1 MRSSSVLCP
10 ISPYISLT
18 CFQPARPYEA
28 QRNDSYRTSRTYET
42 DRYGAGAGAV
52 TQYNRRSAGEV
63 ADYESRRSGRSR
75 SRGRRDRDRSYSD
88 SRSRSR
94 SRSRSKSGIRGK
106 IEENFD
112 TSMRGLGVGLAGAVA
127 GGLAGRQFGGGKK
140 NRERDIIIGAIVGGL
155 GANAAETKWRDYKDE
170 KERKLDREEDRYEQK
185 YGGRDI
191 GRSRSAM
198 R

>member
-1 MRSSSVLCP
+1 M
-10 ISPYISLT
+10 
-18 CFQPARPYEA
+18 
-28 QRNDSYRTSRTYET
+28 
-42 DRYGAGAGAV
+42 
-52 TQYNRRSAGEV
+52 TQYNRRSGEV

-94 SRSRSKSGIRGK
+94 SRSKEHEGIRGK

-127 GGLAGRQFGGGKK
+127 GGLAGRQFGHKH
-140 NRERDIIIGAIVGGL
+140 RERDIIIGAIVGGL
-155 GANAAETKWRDYKDE
+155 GANAAETKWRDYQDNKND
-170 KERKLDREEDRYEQK
+170 KEDRY
-185 YGGRDI
+185 GGR
-191 GRSRSAM
+191 SKSAM